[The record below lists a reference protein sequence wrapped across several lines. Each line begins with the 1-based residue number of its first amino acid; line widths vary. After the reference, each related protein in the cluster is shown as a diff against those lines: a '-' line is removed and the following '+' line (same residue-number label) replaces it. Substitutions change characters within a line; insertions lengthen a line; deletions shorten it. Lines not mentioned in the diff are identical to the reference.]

1 MTRRDRAGLAVMSL
15 LFLGWHVPL
24 MYRTEAGQDEDW
36 YGVPGI
42 AILRTGVPQIPYL
55 PARQRGSACFYADTI
70 LYALPPLAFY
80 LQALVHAV
88 LGLGIGPARMT
99 AALAGLAACYL
110 VYDLT
115 SLWSGDRRSAL
126 LAAAAYLLARAFFF
140 PATMARPDM
149 VAVAFGLLAV
159 RSVVDYRRDLRRRN
173 LIVGGVAAGLSL
185 LAHPFGVVPTMQ
197 AGLAVFATPADLRT
211 RLRRTFDFGAMALLV
226 LAFWLPLI
234 ALHPGIFRVQFGAN
248 VLERAGPGLMTTLRM
263 PWPVL
268 SYQLRQVAGYVLPLQ
283 SALYILALGW
293 GVLANRRAPGRRE
306 FAYHL
311 LASWLLLFL
320 FEGQH
325 PTLGY
330 YAYPAAFSSISLGMF
345 AGQTASAI
353 ERRFGSQRRLIRTAL
368 ASVVPG
374 ALLLAFLPGAGLR
387 ALVVQMRHA
396 NDPAYDAR
404 SLARRI
410 MADIPPQAITAVDGA
425 YVLDF
430 YLADR
435 PTLEA
440 TIHPLSYDVRTTPF
454 DYIVFARDGLRR
466 FRPMMNDVTLVR
478 TYGDRSDLF
487 APYAELY
494 RRAPRPPQ
502 KFTVSSRLRHPP
514 PTVQGRIRQQSIGND
529 STFMPS

>member
-1 MTRRDRAGLAVMSL
+1 
-15 LFLGWHVPL
+15 
-24 MYRTEAGQDEDW
+24 
-36 YGVPGI
+36 
-42 AILRTGVPQIPYL
+42 
-55 PARQRGSACFYADTI
+55 
-70 LYALPPLAFY
+70 
-80 LQALVHAV
+80 
-88 LGLGIGPARMT
+88 
-99 AALAGLAACYL
+99 
-110 VYDLT
+110 
-115 SLWSGDRRSAL
+115 
-126 LAAAAYLLARAFFF
+126 
-140 PATMARPDM
+140 MARPDM
-149 VAVAFGLLAV
+149 VAVALGLLAV
-159 RSVVDYRRDLRRRN
+159 WSVVRFRRDLRRRS
-173 LIVGGVAAGLSL
+173 LIAAGVAAGLSL
-185 LAHPFGVVPTMQ
+185 LAHPFGVVPAVQ
-197 AGLAVFATPADLRT
+197 AGLAVLATPAGVHT
-211 RLRRTFDFGAMALLV
+211 RLRRAFAFGAIALLV

-248 VLERAGPGLMTTLRM
+248 VLERAGPGLMTTVRM

-283 SALYILALGW
+283 AGLYILSLCW
-293 GVLANRRAPGRRE
+293 GVLANRRVPGRRD
-306 FAYHL
+306 FVYHL

-345 AGQTASAI
+345 AGQTVAAI
-353 ERRFGSQRRLIRTAL
+353 ERRLGSQPGLIRAAL
-368 ASVVPG
+368 ASVVPA

-387 ALVVQMRHA
+387 ALLVQMRHA

-410 MADIPPQAITAVDGA
+410 MADIPPQALTAVDGA

-430 YLADR
+430 YLAGR

-454 DYIVFARDGLRR
+454 EYVVFARDGLRR
-466 FRPMMNDVTLVR
+466 FRPLIDDLTLIR
-478 TYGDRSDLF
+478 TYGNHTDPF

-494 RRAPRPPQ
+494 RRTRRPPQ

-514 PTVQGRIRQQSIGND
+514 PTVQGRIREQSIGND
-529 STFMPS
+529 STLMPS